1 MFLLKKNYIIIR
13 TMYTLIHKNSISIY
27 CNKNILLKK
36 CINKNELL
44 NNRRKRPITST
55 SIDFI

>member
-1 MFLLKKNYIIIR
+1 
-13 TMYTLIHKNSISIY
+13 MYTLIDNNSISIY
-27 CNKNILLKK
+27 YNKNILLKK

-44 NNRRKRPITST
+44 KKRRKRPITST

>member
-1 MFLLKKNYIIIR
+1 
-13 TMYTLIHKNSISIY
+13 MYTLIHKNSISIY

>member
-1 MFLLKKNYIIIR
+1 
-13 TMYTLIHKNSISIY
+13 MYTLLYKNSISIY
-27 CNKNILLKK
+27 YEENILLKK

-44 NNRRKRPITST
+44 NKRRKRPITRT